1 MQFTPNGSV
10 ILFLQGPASP
20 LWWELANAC
29 ECRGA
34 RIVRVDFGLGDRLYW
49 RRPERIAYGGR
60 FEDWGDFL
68 EALVRREG
76 ITDILYYGDRLPY
89 HAVAARVA
97 ARCGVK
103 CHAIENG
110 YLRPD
115 WLTLERDGMGAFSH
129 FPNDPEVIRAI
140 AAKLPPPDLVV
151 RYRHGFA
158 ELAFHEV
165 MLALFNFFGA
175 PLRRFRYRSSSY
187 YHPIREYLSW
197 LPRLLSVRSLRRRA
211 EALLR
216 GEIAGPFW
224 LLAMQLQSDHQI
236 RSNSHYG
243 HLSEMLDEILTSF
256 ARHAPKRDH
265 LVVKL
270 HPHDNSIERWDRV
283 CARLAER
290 HNLVGRVHVI
300 DGGDLATLL
309 ERAHGVVLVN
319 STVGLHSLRAS
330 KPTLALGAAVY
341 DMPGLT
347 HQGGIDT
354 FWTAP
359 EPVDDELMAAF
370 VIALA
375 GTIQVKGDFYD
386 PAGRRV
392 ACEEIAARVIE
403 GRVNE
408 PGAFVDPPPR
418 LDGAA
423 ASALG

>member
-1 MQFTPNGSV
+1 MQSTSNGPV

-29 ECRGA
+29 ERRGA
-34 RIVRVDFGLGDRLYW
+34 RIVRVDFGLGDRAYW
-49 RRPERIAYGGR
+49 RRPGGISYGGR

-68 EALVRREG
+68 KALIRRKG
-76 ITDILYYGDRLPY
+76 VTDILYYGDRQVY
-89 HAVAARVA
+89 HVVAARVA
-97 ARCGVK
+97 ARFGVK
-103 CHAIENG
+103 CHAVENG

-140 AAKLPPPDLVV
+140 AAKLPPPDLAV

-158 ELAFHEV
+158 DLAFHEV
-165 MLALFNFFGA
+165 MLALLNFFGA
-175 PLRRFRYRSSSY
+175 PLRRFRYRSSTY
-187 YHPIREYLSW
+187 YNPLHEYLAW
-197 LPRLLSVRSLRRRA
+197 LPRLLHIRPLRRRA
-211 EALLR
+211 EAFLR
-216 GEIAGPFW
+216 DEITAPYW

-243 HLSEMLDEILTSF
+243 HLSEMLDEVFTSF
-256 ARHAPKRDH
+256 AQHAPQGDR
-265 LVVKL
+265 LVIKL
-270 HPHDNSIERWDRV
+270 HPHDNGIERWDRV
-283 CARLAER
+283 CAQLAEL
-290 HNLVGRVHVI
+290 HGLVGRIKVI
-300 DGGDLATLL
+300 DGGDLSILL
-309 ERAHGVVLVN
+309 TRGRGVVLVN

-330 KPTLALGAAVY
+330 KPTLVLGAAVY
-341 DMPGLT
+341 DMAGLT
-347 HQGGIDT
+347 HQGGMDT

-375 GTIQVKGDFYD
+375 GTIQIKGDFYD
-386 PAGRRV
+386 PAGRRA

-418 LDGAA
+418 ISGAA